1 MLQAVA
7 DPEGVVF
14 LRLARTVA
22 GRPLYRGG
30 AYLLGNVLLDCGP
43 PATARAVLEWLGSR
57 TVDALLVTHHH
68 EDHSGGAALL
78 AARRGLAPHIHAS
91 GVALLAHGYPIELY
105 RRLVWGRPRPV
116 EARPLT
122 PVVDTGAV
130 RLEVVETP
138 GHTPDHVCFYDRS
151 RGWVFTGDL
160 FLGERQRYLRDDE
173 DLEQT
178 IASLQ
183 AATALPLAR
192 VFCAHRGPLRD
203 GPAALGRR
211 LQHLTQVRDQARALL
226 AQGLPEAEIA
236 RRVVGPEGP
245 LTWISRGRFSAV
257 NFVRSLKR

>member
-1 MLQAVA
+1 LLQATA

-43 PATARAVLEWLGSR
+43 PATARSVLEWLGGR

-78 AARRGLAPHIHAS
+78 LGQRGLVPHIHPA
-91 GVALLAHGYPIELY
+91 GLGPLAHGYPQELY
-105 RRLVWGRPRPV
+105 RRFVWGRPARV
-116 EARPLT
+116 EARPLP

-138 GHTPDHVCFYDRS
+138 GHSPDHVCFYDRS
-151 RGWVFTGDL
+151 RGWLFTGDL

-173 DLEQT
+173 DLEQI
-178 IASLQ
+178 IASLR
-183 AATALPLAR
+183 AATSLPLER

-203 GPAALGRR
+203 GPASLRRR
-211 LQHLTQVRDQARALL
+211 LDHLVTVRDRVRELL
-226 AQGLPEAEIA
+226 ARGLPETEVA
-236 RRVVGPEGP
+236 RRAVGPEGP
-245 LTWISRGRFSAV
+245 LTWISRGRFSAL
-257 NFVRSLKR
+257 NFVRSLTR

>member
-1 MLQAVA
+1 MLHATT

-57 TVDALLVTHHH
+57 TVDALLITHHH

-78 AARRGLAPHIHAS
+78 AARRGLVPRIHAA
-91 GVALLAHGYPIELY
+91 GIRLLAHGYPQQLY
-105 RRLVWGRPRPV
+105 RRLVWGGQVAV
-116 EARPLT
+116 EAQPLP
-122 PVVDTGAV
+122 PVVETGGA

-138 GHTPDHVCFYDRS
+138 GHSPDHVCFYERS
-151 RGWVFTGDL
+151 RGWLFTGDL

-173 DLEQT
+173 DLEQL
-178 IASLQ
+178 IASLR
-183 AATALPLAR
+183 AATSLPLQR

-203 GPAALGRR
+203 GPAAMRRR
-211 LQHLTQVRDQARALL
+211 LDHLTQVRDQVRELL
-226 AQGLPEAEIA
+226 AQGLPDREVA
-236 RRVVGPEGP
+236 RRAVGPEGP
-245 LTWISRGRFSAV
+245 LTWISRGRFSTL
-257 NFVRSLKR
+257 NFVKSLKR

>member
-1 MLQAVA
+1 MLRATT

-30 AYLLGNVLLDCGP
+30 AYLLGNVMLDCGP
-43 PATARAVLEWLGSR
+43 PATAREVVSWLGNR

-78 AARRGLAPHIHAS
+78 MRERGLTPYIHAS
-91 GVALLAHGYPIELY
+91 GVRPLAHGYEIQLY
-105 RRLVWGRPRPV
+105 RRLVWGRPEAV
-116 EARPLT
+116 EARPLP
-122 PVVDTGAV
+122 PVVDTGGV

-138 GHTPDHVCFYDRS
+138 GHCPDHVCFYDRS
-151 RGWVFTGDL
+151 RGWLFTGDL
-160 FLGERQRYLRDDE
+160 FLGERQRYLREDE

-178 IASLQ
+178 IASLRT
-183 AATALPLAR
+183 AVALPLER

-203 GPAALGRR
+203 GPAALRRR
-211 LQHLTQVRDQARALL
+211 LDHLTTVRDQARELM
-226 AQGLPEAEIA
+226 AQGLPDAEIA

-245 LTWISRGRFSAV
+245 LTWISRGRFSAL
-257 NFVRSLKR
+257 NFVKSLKR